1 MYNKQMEMFDDGGL
15 KDQGGTKDN
24 VSGNDVPSGSLKKE
38 VRDDIPAMVS
48 EGEFIF
54 PADVVRYHGL
64 DKLMQMRQEAKMGLS
79 MMEKMGQMGN
89 SEEAELPDDLPFT
102 IADIAIVED
111 DEELEMAE
119 GGIIF
124 AQEGKYIDPET
135 GYHTGLKL
143 PPSQADQERAAF
155 SDFMGGGDYKDKG
168 PRQYKLKDGSVQT
181 IIHDFEDRPK
191 ETPPKGAVLLPLD
204 NGITPLPRPSLPTPS
219 TTPERKEK
227 TAAERQAKADAT
239 TARNKKA
246 IKDSATRLGMTV
258 EEYGKLGFG
267 SRLALMG
274 LELKG
279 ARGETVTAEERNA
292 AIEKSKEGGAF
303 GGLLGGL
310 GAGLEKFLGKIGF
323 DVDGDG
329 NPFSSSKIK
338 NPETG
343 KWEDPI
349 TGKEETE
356 EAPLV
361 RPTVGGKNVAE
372 ANIDANLNMRD
383 SDDLGNAPTATTS
396 SSDFISGVNPK
407 NYGMPSQPQVASGI
421 DPKNYGMPSQP
432 DVISKPSSNMDAG
445 ETVNRYAK
453 LGTFDDNTMP
463 ISASKPIPYGTG
475 RVNMQGQLGQTP
487 TNMYAGIPD
496 GDSPVNTVKD
506 TRANDAALAMQTNN
520 IFGSAQAKT
529 SPIGTDPTFT
539 TPVNPDTVNKQTQN
553 AFDMSSS
560 FNNTA
565 GRSAVVKP
573 LEAASARATSP
584 MGADPTFTQ
593 PTRPTI
599 DLNLGLKKE
608 AERIEKEKAEEA
620 KAAKNREDSF
630 SIPSRSG
637 KGLEGS
643 LLSGNDKVKTTSR
656 KTEIDDLQKK
666 AREKRKD
673 KKRRDD
679 AKKGKGAFAD
689 RSKRFSKETKGYR
702 GGR

>member
-1 MYNKQMEMFDDGGL
+1 MEMFGDGGL
-15 KDQGGTKDN
+15 KDQGGTKDE
-24 VSGNDVPSGSLKKE
+24 VSGNPVPSGSTKKE

-64 DKLMQMRQEAKMGLS
+64 DKLMQMRQEAKMGLN

-89 SEEAELPDDLPFT
+89 SEEAEIPDDLPFT
-102 IADIAIVED
+102 IADITIVED

-124 AQEGKYIDPET
+124 AQEGTDV
-135 GYHTGLKL
+135 
-143 PPSQADQERAAF
+143 PSKADQERAAF
-155 SDFMGGGDYKDKG
+155 SDFIGGGDYKDKG
-168 PRQYKLKDGSVQT
+168 PRQYKLKDGSIQT
-181 IIHDFEDRPK
+181 IVHDFEDRPK

-204 NGITPLPRPSLPTPS
+204 NGVTPLPRPSLPTPL

-246 IKDSATRLGMTV
+246 INDSATRLNMTV
-258 EEYGKLGFG
+258 EDYGKLGFG

-356 EAPLV
+356 EAPLS

-383 SDDLGNAPTATTS
+383 SDDLVQGNAPSASTPQPSPSNQTLDSFTS
-396 SSDFISGVNPK
+396 ASTPQPSPRPSNQTLDTGTNIPAPIKVESDTKPNITMLKSLNVPQQMDNAFSGVK
-407 NYGMPSQPQVASGI
+407 
-421 DPKNYGMPSQP
+421 
-432 DVISKPSSNMDAG
+432 
-445 ETVNRYAK
+445 TVPVDNKDYQRNLTNEYNKQMAK
-453 LGTFDDNTMP
+453 LNST
-463 ISASKPIPYGTG
+463 
-475 RVNMQGQLGQTP
+475 
-487 TNMYAGIPD
+487 
-496 GDSPVNTVKD
+496 
-506 TRANDAALAMQTNN
+506 
-520 IFGSAQAKT
+520 
-529 SPIGTDPTFT
+529 
-539 TPVNPDTVNKQTQN
+539 NKQTQN

-565 GRSAVVKP
+565 GRSAVVEP
-573 LEAASARATSP
+573 LKAASARTTSP
-584 MGADPTFTQ
+584 MGADPTF
-593 PTRPTI
+593 
-599 DLNLGLKKE
+599 NLAQVTKE
-608 AERIEKEKAEEA
+608 ADKALEQAKALQARQAEGQKKLNAIEKGITK
-620 KAAKNREDSF
+620 
-630 SIPSRSG
+630 
-637 KGLEGS
+637 LEGS
-643 LLSGNDKVKTTSR
+643 LLSGNDKAKTTSR

-666 AREKRKD
+666 ARQKRKD

-679 AKKGKGAFAD
+679 ARKGKGAFAD

>member
-1 MYNKQMEMFDDGGL
+1 MYSEQMEMFEDGGL
-15 KDQGGTKDN
+15 KDQGGTKDK
-24 VSGNDVPSGSLKKE
+24 VSGNDVPSGSLQKE

-102 IADIAIVED
+102 IADITVIED
-111 DEELEMAE
+111 DDDAEMNR
-119 GGIIF
+119 GGILF

-155 SDFMGGGDYKDKG
+155 SDFMGGSNYQNKG
-168 PRQYKLKDGSVQT
+168 PRQYKLKDGSTKT
-181 IIHDFEDRPK
+181 IIHDYMDRPI
-191 ETPPKGAVLLPLD
+191 EAVPKGATLLPLGE
-204 NGITPLPRPSLPTPS
+204 GIGKPTDPNLPYKEPTTS
-219 TTPERKEK
+219 GKKEK
-227 TAAERQAKADAT
+227 TTAERQAKADAT
-239 TARNKKA
+239 AARNKEA
-246 IKDSATRLGMTV
+246 IETSAKRLGMTA

-279 ARGETVTAEERNA
+279 ARGETVTDAERNA

-356 EAPLV
+356 EAPLA
-361 RPTVGGKNVAE
+361 RPDIIRKQSIPSNQT
-372 ANIDANLNMRD
+372 LD
-383 SDDLGNAPTATTS
+383 SFTGDSATTS

-463 ISASKPIPYGTG
+463 VSTSQPTTYGES
-475 RVNMQGQLGQTP
+475 RVDMRGQLGQTP
-487 TNMYAGIPD
+487 TNMFAQ
-496 GDSPVNTVKD
+496 GDPAQSYTSPSTTNE
-506 TRANDAALAMQTNN
+506 QTSNML
-520 IFGSAQAKT
+520 GAAQAKT
-529 SPIGTDPTFT
+529 SPISTDDPTFT
-539 TPVNPDTVNKQTQN
+539 TPVKPDTVNKQTQN

-573 LEAASARATSP
+573 FEAASARATSP
-584 MGADPTFTQ
+584 IGADPTFTTATQ
-593 PTRPTI
+593 PRMSL
-599 DLNLGLKKE
+599 DLDLTKE
-608 AERIEKEKAEEA
+608 AKRIEEAKAEEA
-620 KAAKNREDSF
+620 RAAKNREDSF
-630 SIPSRSG
+630 SVSSRLG

-643 LLSGNDKVKTTSR
+643 LLSANDKAKTTSR

-666 AREKRKD
+666 DREKRKD
-673 KKRRDD
+673 KKRREEIKKTF
-679 AKKGKGAFAD
+679 AKRKQKTGA
-689 RSKRFSKETKGYR
+689 
-702 GGR
+702 GGRNIGGR

>member
-1 MYNKQMEMFDDGGL
+1 MEMFDDGGL

-124 AQEGKYIDPET
+124 AQEGTDVNT
-135 GYHTGLKL
+135 GTDAGNTFQDMLYRGPKGVNRT
-143 PPSQADQERAAF
+143 SQADQERAAF

-204 NGITPLPRPSLPTPS
+204 NGVTPLPRPSLPTPS

-246 IKDSATRLGMTV
+246 INDSATRLGMTV

-356 EAPLV
+356 EAPLA

-383 SDDLGNAPTATTS
+383 SDDLGNVTPILSEPQDRSQIQPIQNTRPDALDMTGTSTPTLKDSAGVSVPMIGDNSFYQLNKKDTGTNIRAPIKVE
-396 SSDFISGVNPK
+396 SDTKPNITMPKSLNVPDQMDNAFSGVK
-407 NYGMPSQPQVASGI
+407 
-421 DPKNYGMPSQP
+421 
-432 DVISKPSSNMDAG
+432 
-445 ETVNRYAK
+445 TVPVDNKDYQQNLTNEYNKQMAK
-453 LGTFDDNTMP
+453 LN
-463 ISASKPIPYGTG
+463 S
-475 RVNMQGQLGQTP
+475 
-487 TNMYAGIPD
+487 
-496 GDSPVNTVKD
+496 
-506 TRANDAALAMQTNN
+506 
-520 IFGSAQAKT
+520 
-529 SPIGTDPTFT
+529 TD
-539 TPVNPDTVNKQTQN
+539 KQTQN

-565 GRSAVVKP
+565 GRSAVVEP
-573 LEAASARATSP
+573 LKAASARTTSP

-608 AERIEKEKAEEA
+608 AERIEKEKAEDA

-630 SIPSRSG
+630 SISSRSG

-666 AREKRKD
+666 DREKRKD
-673 KKRRDD
+673 KKRREEIKKTF
-679 AKKGKGAFAD
+679 AKRKQKTGA
-689 RSKRFSKETKGYR
+689 
-702 GGR
+702 GGRNIGGR

>member
-1 MYNKQMEMFDDGGL
+1 MEMFDDGGL

-124 AQEGKYIDPET
+124 AQEGTDV
-135 GYHTGLKL
+135 
-143 PPSQADQERAAF
+143 PSQADQERAAF

-204 NGITPLPRPSLPTPS
+204 NGVTPLPRPSLPTPS
-219 TTPERKEK
+219 TTPEKKEK

-356 EAPLV
+356 EAPLTTV
-361 RPTVGGKNVAE
+361 PTKTGTGSADPSQDQMFMGETNTSASQPSPRPSNQT
-372 ANIDANLNMRD
+372 LD
-383 SDDLGNAPTATTS
+383 SFTSAPISQPSPSNQTLDSFTSASAPTIENNSGYKLNKINTGTNIPAS
-396 SSDFISGVNPK
+396 IKVGSDTKPNIAIPKTLGVPQQMDNAFSGV
-407 NYGMPSQPQVASGI
+407 Q
-421 DPKNYGMPSQP
+421 
-432 DVISKPSSNMDAG
+432 
-445 ETVNRYAK
+445 TVPV
-453 LGTFDDNTMP
+453 DN
-463 ISASKPIPYGTG
+463 KDYQ
-475 RVNMQGQLGQTP
+475 RNL
-487 TNMYAGIPD
+487 TNEY
-496 GDSPVNTVKD
+496 
-506 TRANDAALAMQTNN
+506 
-520 IFGSAQAKT
+520 
-529 SPIGTDPTFT
+529 
-539 TPVNPDTVNKQTQN
+539 NKQMSQFGATKPVEAAKVTPYSDPMLGEVGRGVPEPKDKSPEGYRLRQEETAKNQQN
-553 AFDMSSS
+553 
-560 FNNTA
+560 
-565 GRSAVVKP
+565 K
-573 LEAASARATSP
+573 LEA
-584 MGADPTFTQ
+584 
-593 PTRPTI
+593 
-599 DLNLGLKKE
+599 
-608 AERIEKEKAEEA
+608 IEKGITK
-620 KAAKNREDSF
+620 
-630 SIPSRSG
+630 
-637 KGLEGS
+637 LEGS
-643 LLSGNDKVKTTSR
+643 LLSGNDKAKTTSR

-666 AREKRKD
+666 DREKRKD

>member
-1 MYNKQMEMFDDGGL
+1 MYGEQMEMFDDGGL
-15 KDQGGTKDN
+15 KDQGGTKDK

-64 DKLMQMRQEAKMGLS
+64 DKLMQMRQEAKMGLN
-79 MMEKMGQMGN
+79 MMEKMGQLGN

-102 IADIAIVED
+102 VADITVIEEED
-111 DEELEMAE
+111 AKMSQ
-119 GGIIF
+119 GGILF
-124 AQEGKYIDPET
+124 AQEGTDVNT
-135 GYHTGLKL
+135 GTDSGNTFQDMRYRGL
-143 PPSQADQERAAF
+143 PDIPSQADQERAEF
-155 SDFMGGGDYKDKG
+155 KNFMGNTGYEPKG
-168 PRQYKLKDGSVQT
+168 PRKYRKKNGD
-181 IIHDFEDRPK
+181 IIEIVHNYRDIPTQIVPE
-191 ETPPKGAVLLPLD
+191 GAVLLPLD
-204 NGITPLPRPSLPTPS
+204 D
-219 TTPERKEK
+219 TTPVTPKEGEEGEQATTAPKKKEK

-239 TARNKKA
+239 AARNKEA
-246 IKDSATRLGMTV
+246 IETSAKRLGMTA

-356 EAPLV
+356 EAPLA

-383 SDDLGNAPTATTS
+383 SDDLGDAPTAEDPKTTS
-396 SSDFISGVNPK
+396 SSDFISGPN
-407 NYGMPSQPQVASGI
+407 
-421 DPKNYGMPSQP
+421 PKNYGMPSQP
-432 DVISKPSSNMDAG
+432 DVISKPLPSNQAQDQMFMGKAETPVIKNTRPDALDI
-445 ETVNRYAK
+445 A
-453 LGTFDDNTMP
+453 GT
-463 ISASKPIPYGTG
+463 SA
-475 RVNMQGQLGQTP
+475 P
-487 TNMYAGIPD
+487 T
-496 GDSPVNTVKD
+496 T
-506 TRANDAALAMQTNN
+506 
-520 IFGSAQAKT
+520 
-529 SPIGTDPTFT
+529 T
-539 TPVNPDTVNKQTQN
+539 TPSVTEQTQN

-565 GRSAVVKP
+565 GRSAVVNP
-573 LEAASARATSP
+573 LEAASAKATSP
-584 MGADPTFTQ
+584 IGTDPTFTTA
-593 PTRPTI
+593 TRPRMSI
-599 DLNLGLKKE
+599 DLDLTEE
-608 AERIEKEKAEEA
+608 AKRIEKAKAEEA
-620 KAAKNREDSF
+620 RAAKNREDSF
-630 SIPSRSG
+630 SISSRLG

-643 LLSGNDKVKTTSR
+643 LLSGNDMAKTEDR
-656 KTEIDDLQKK
+656 KTDIKKLTDEKDRKRRRDKRRKERDKQTAKERGKSYVK
-666 AREKRKD
+666 ARSNIEKSKAKD
-673 KKRRDD
+673 VYKGGGKYGGF
-679 AKKGKGAFAD
+679 KKGGLM
-689 RSKRFSKETKGYR
+689 KRNYP
-702 GGR
+702 